1 MRTVLIL
8 RGKMNYNTKSRREVL
23 ALFEG
28 GDVTLTTDEITK
40 KLDGVPVSTL
50 YRRLAALCD
59 EGLLLRFRADDGSYV
74 YRAAHTGGCDCA
86 FHLKCRECGCVEHME
101 CEHGKELLDHI
112 GAHHGFSLD
121 NAKTVL
127 YGRCASCSRKAAK

>member
-28 GDVTLTTDEITK
+28 GDVTLTTDELTK
-40 KLDGVPVSTL
+40 RLDGVPVSTL

-86 FHLKCRECGCVEHME
+86 FHLKC
-101 CEHGKELLDHI
+101 EHGKELLDHI

-127 YGRCASCSRKAAK
+127 YGRCAACSRKAAK